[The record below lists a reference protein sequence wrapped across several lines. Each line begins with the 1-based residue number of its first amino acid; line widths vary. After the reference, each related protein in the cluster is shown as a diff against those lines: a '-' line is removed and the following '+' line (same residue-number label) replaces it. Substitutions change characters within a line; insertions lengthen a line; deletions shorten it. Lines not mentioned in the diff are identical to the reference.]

1 MPLCQGRLISI
12 EEGGKLVWISFK
24 YETLPNLCY
33 WCGQLTH
40 DNRDCKLWID
50 SEGTLTPEQHEFGP
64 HLKAPLFVATRKIS
78 IVVPGFYVA
87 KKKVSSSVL
96 DGGDSSRNS
105 GFGRG
110 RTPKQSQEVTD
121 SSEASIDVENNT
133 SLKRNDVDGVI
144 REDTAIKNTPNGTI
158 TEDFKAPSVT
168 ESLLESN
175 NEEICLAKLFG
186 VAKIVGLGLTASKN
200 AKACDKLSG
209 KTQLNKSRVTI
220 EVRAKKKSATLAI
233 PTWTRRERNQ
243 HKDKTTNNFQLH
255 GKKREAELEVD
266 HFGLSAKRFQVV
278 FSEDNTPIVVAGVAI
293 QPSQKK

>member
-1 MPLCQGRLISI
+1 M
-12 EEGGKLVWISFK
+12 
-24 YETLPNLCY
+24 
-33 WCGQLTH
+33 
-40 DNRDCKLWID
+40 
-50 SEGTLTPEQHEFGP
+50 
-64 HLKAPLFVATRKIS
+64 
-78 IVVPGFYVA
+78 
-87 KKKVSSSVL
+87 
-96 DGGDSSRNS
+96 
-105 GFGRG
+105 
-110 RTPKQSQEVTD
+110 
-121 SSEASIDVENNT
+121 
-133 SLKRNDVDGVI
+133 
-144 REDTAIKNTPNGTI
+144 
-158 TEDFKAPSVT
+158 
-168 ESLLESN
+168 ESN

-293 QPSQKK
+293 QPCQKK